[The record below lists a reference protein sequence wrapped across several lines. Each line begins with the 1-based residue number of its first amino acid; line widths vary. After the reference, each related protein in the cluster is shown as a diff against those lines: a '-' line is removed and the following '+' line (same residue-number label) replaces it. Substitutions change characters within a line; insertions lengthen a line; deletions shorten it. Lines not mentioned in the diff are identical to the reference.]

1 MYDRMCLNVT
11 DNNASTI
18 SFRWLVSQG
27 KLNKAVCILKK
38 FGKINGNEAE
48 PHIYTK
54 FIVSD

>member
-1 MYDRMCLNVT
+1 MIC
-11 DNNASTI
+11 
-18 SFRWLVSQG
+18 FRWLVSQG

-38 FGKINGNEAE
+38 FGKINGIEAE

>member
-1 MYDRMCLNVT
+1 MHERMCLNVT
-11 DNNASTI
+11 SNNASMI
-18 SFRWLVSQG
+18 CFRWLVSQG

-38 FGKINGNEAE
+38 FGKINGIEAE